1 MAQLEHIEAIE
12 RRLWSA
18 AARNPHKWTTPRRW
32 VRQWPTG
39 LRRFLL
45 CLVCLLVCTGV
56 ARAEELLLAREYQQ
70 QDVRGWAMSEKLD
83 GVRAFWN
90 TRQLLSRNGSAFA
103 PPPSFTRDFPP
114 FAVDG
119 ELYSGRGQFEQI
131 SAAVRSSR
139 GDWSQLKLHV
149 FDVPEA
155 PGNLY
160 ERLAMLQQWLDA
172 HPQARIVCIAQRPV
186 RDFAQVQS
194 FLREVEAGGGEGVML
209 RDPNAPYRG
218 GRSDQLLKLKSQHD
232 AECTVTAHHPG
243 KGRLAGRLGA
253 FSCRNEFG
261 EFRIGSGL
269 SDAERSHPPPVGTVI
284 TYRYRGFTAKGLPRF
299 PTYVRVRSE
308 P

>member
-1 MAQLEHIEAIE
+1 MRTAF
-12 RRLWSA
+12 RRL
-18 AARNPHKWTTPRRW
+18 T
-32 VRQWPTG
+32 RQGPTG

-56 ARAEELLLAREYQQ
+56 ARAEDLLLAREYRQ

-103 PPPSFTRDFPP
+103 PPPSFARDFPP

-139 GDWSQLKLHV
+139 GDLSQLKLHV
-149 FDVPEA
+149 FDVPQA

-172 HPQARIVCIAQRPV
+172 HPLARIVCIAQRPV

-209 RDPNAPYRG
+209 RDPNAPYLG

-232 AECTVTAHHPG
+232 AECTVTTHHPG

>member
-1 MAQLEHIEAIE
+1 MWTAFH
-12 RRLWSA
+12 RLT
-18 AARNPHKWTTPRRW
+18 RPG
-32 VRQWPTG
+32 PTG
-39 LRRFLL
+39 LRRFFLWFV
-45 CLVCLLVCTGV
+45 CVLVFAGT

-90 TRQLLSRNGSAFA
+90 TRQLLSRNGYAFT
-103 PPPSFTRDFPP
+103 PPPAFTRDFPP

-139 GDWSQLKLHV
+139 GDWSKLKLHV
-149 FDVPEA
+149 FDVPQA
-155 PGNLY
+155 QGNLY
-160 ERLAMLQQWLDA
+160 ERLAVLQRWLDD
-172 HPQARIVCIAQRPV
+172 HPQARIVCIPQQPV
-186 RDFAQVQS
+186 EDVAQVQR
-194 FLREVEAGGGEGVML
+194 FLRQVEAGGGEGVML
-209 RDPNAPYRG
+209 RDPNAAYRG
-218 GRSDQLLKLKSQHD
+218 GRSDQLLKVKSLHD

-243 KGRLAGRLGA
+243 KGKYRGMLGA
-253 FSCRNEFG
+253 FSCRNEYG

-269 SDAERSHPPPVGTVI
+269 SDAERSDPPPVGTVI
-284 TYRYRGFTAKGLPRF
+284 TYRYRGFTAKGMPRF

>member
-1 MAQLEHIEAIE
+1 MWTAFH
-12 RRLWSA
+12 RLT
-18 AARNPHKWTTPRRW
+18 RPG
-32 VRQWPTG
+32 PTG
-39 LRRFLL
+39 LRRFFLWFV
-45 CLVCLLVCTGV
+45 CVLVFAGT
-56 ARAEELLLAREYQQ
+56 ARAEDLLLAREYHQ

-90 TRQLLSRNGSAFA
+90 TRQLLSRHGSAFA

-139 GDWSQLKLHV
+139 GDWSNLKLHV

-155 PGNLY
+155 KGNLY
-160 ERLAMLQQWLDA
+160 ERLAVLQRWLDD
-172 HPQARIVCIAQRPV
+172 HPQARIVCIPQRPV
-186 RDFAQVQS
+186 EDVAQVQT
-194 FLREVEAGGGEGVML
+194 FLRQVEAGGGEGVML
-209 RDPNAPYRG
+209 RDPKAAYRG
-218 GRSDQLLKLKSQHD
+218 GRSDQLLKVKSLHD

-243 KGRLAGRLGA
+243 KGKYRGMLGA
-253 FSCRNEFG
+253 SSCRNEHG

-269 SDAERSHPPPVGTVI
+269 SDAERSDPPPVGTVI
-284 TYRYRGFTAKGLPRF
+284 TYRHRGFTAKGMPRF

>member
-1 MAQLEHIEAIE
+1 MWTAFH
-12 RRLWSA
+12 RLT
-18 AARNPHKWTTPRRW
+18 RPG
-32 VRQWPTG
+32 PTG
-39 LRRFLL
+39 LRRFFLWFV
-45 CLVCLLVCTGV
+45 CVLVFAGT
-56 ARAEELLLAREYQQ
+56 ARAEDLLLAREYHQ

-103 PPPSFTRDFPP
+103 PPPDFTLDFPP

-139 GDWSQLKLHV
+139 GDWSNLKLHV

-155 PGNLY
+155 KGNLY
-160 ERLAMLQQWLDA
+160 ERLAVLQRWLDD
-172 HPQARIVCIAQRPV
+172 HPQARIVCIPQRPV
-186 RDFAQVQS
+186 QDVAQVQT
-194 FLREVEAGGGEGVML
+194 FLRQVEAGGGEGVML
-209 RDPNAPYRG
+209 RDPDAAYQG
-218 GRSDQLLKLKSQHD
+218 GRSDQLLKVKTLHD

-243 KGRLAGRLGA
+243 KGKYTGRLGA
-253 FSCRNEFG
+253 FSCRNEYG

-269 SDAERSHPPPVGTVI
+269 SDAERSDPPPVGTVI
-284 TYRYRGFTAKGLPRF
+284 TYRYRGFTAKGVPRF

>member
-1 MAQLEHIEAIE
+1 M
-12 RRLWSA
+12 RFTRLQS
-18 AARNPHKWTTPRRW
+18 T
-32 VRQWPTG
+32 TG
-39 LRRFLL
+39 LRRLFLWF
-45 CLVCLLVCTGV
+45 VCLLVFAGT
-56 ARAEELLLAREYQQ
+56 ARAEELLLAREYHQ

-103 PPPSFTRDFPP
+103 PPPDFTLDFPP

-139 GDWSQLKLHV
+139 GDWSKLKLHV

-155 PGNLY
+155 KGNLY
-160 ERLAMLQQWLDA
+160 ERLAVLQRWLDD
-172 HPQARIVCIAQRPV
+172 HPQARIVCIPQRPV
-186 RDFAQVQS
+186 QDVAQVQRV
-194 FLREVEAGGGEGVML
+194 LRQVEAGGGEGVML
-209 RDPNAPYRG
+209 RDPDAAYQG
-218 GRSDQLLKLKSQHD
+218 GRSDQLRKGKSLHD

-243 KGRLAGRLGA
+243 KGKYRGMLGA
-253 FSCRNEFG
+253 FSCRNEYG

-269 SDAERSHPPPVGTVI
+269 SDAERSDPPPVGTVI
-284 TYRYRGFTAKGLPRF
+284 TYRYRGFTAKGVPRF

>member
-18 AARNPHKWTTPRRW
+18 AERDSHKWTAFHRW
-32 VRQWPTG
+32 MRQETTG
-39 LRRFLL
+39 LRRFFLWFV
-45 CLVCLLVCTGV
+45 CVLVFAGT
-56 ARAEELLLAREYQQ
+56 ARAEDLLLAREYHQ

-103 PPPSFTRDFPP
+103 PPPDFTLDFPP

-139 GDWSQLKLHV
+139 GDWSNLKLHV

-155 PGNLY
+155 KGNLY
-160 ERLAMLQQWLDA
+160 ERLAVLQRWLDD
-172 HPQARIVCIAQRPV
+172 HPQARIVCIPQRPV
-186 RDFAQVQS
+186 EDVAQVQT
-194 FLREVEAGGGEGVML
+194 FLQPVEAGGGEGVML
-209 RDPNAPYRG
+209 RDPKAAYRG
-218 GRSDQLLKLKSQHD
+218 GRSDQLLKVKSLHD

-243 KGRLAGRLGA
+243 KGKYRGMLGA
-253 FSCRNEFG
+253 FSCRNEYG

-269 SDAERSHPPPVGTVI
+269 SDAERSDPPPVGTVI
-284 TYRYRGFTAKGLPRF
+284 TYRYRGFTAKGVPRF

>member
-1 MAQLEHIEAIE
+1 MWTAFH
-12 RRLWSA
+12 RLT
-18 AARNPHKWTTPRRW
+18 RPG
-32 VRQWPTG
+32 PTG
-39 LRRFLL
+39 LRRFFLWFV
-45 CLVCLLVCTGV
+45 CVLVFAGT
-56 ARAEELLLAREYQQ
+56 ARAEDLLLAREYHQ

-103 PPPSFTRDFPP
+103 PPPDFTLDFPP

-139 GDWSQLKLHV
+139 GDWSKLKLHV

-155 PGNLY
+155 KGNLY
-160 ERLAMLQQWLDA
+160 ERLAVLQRWLDD
-172 HPQARIVCIAQRPV
+172 HPQARIVCIPQRPV
-186 RDFAQVQS
+186 EDVAQVQT
-194 FLREVEAGGGEGVML
+194 FLRQVEAGGGEGVML
-209 RDPNAPYRG
+209 RDPDAAYQG
-218 GRSDQLLKLKSQHD
+218 GRSDQLLKVKTLHD

-243 KGRLAGRLGA
+243 KGKYTGRLGA

-269 SDAERSHPPPVGTVI
+269 SDAERSNPPPVGTVI
-284 TYRYRGFTAKGLPRF
+284 TYRYRGFTAKGVPRF